1 MTTETRKLSN
11 GMEIPIIGLGTSK
24 IAKPEEIVYNSIKNG
39 VRLIDTA
46 YKYGNEKEVGIG
58 IKRALD
64 EGLCKREDLII
75 IGKIWIRFRDDPEKA
90 IRESLKKLQLDY
102 FDLYLDHWPSGIDHR
117 TKEDI
122 ENDKLHSF
130 KMVSIYDF
138 WPKMEALT
146 KIKKGKKKPLA
157 RAIGVSNYNIQCLSN
172 LLSFCKIRPVV
183 NQVEFHLFYI
193 QKSLKEFCDKENI
206 AVISYY
212 PMARGNGARIY
223 IIDNPGTEFDIFQDS
238 YLNKLAKKYN
248 KTAGQIILKWHNL
261 MGCIPIPST
270 SKIKRFEENLASFD
284 FELEK
289 EDFEELSRHFK
300 QMSLK
305 KFCGCKRF
313 FGINILA

>member
-24 IAKPEEIVYNSIKNG
+24 IARPEEIVYHSIKHG

-46 YKYGNEKEVGIG
+46 YKYGNEKEVGKG

-64 EGLCKREDLII
+64 EGICKREDLTI
-75 IGKIWIRFRDDPEKA
+75 IGKVWIHFRDDPEKA
-90 IRESLKKLQLDY
+90 LKETLQKLQLDY
-102 FDLYLDHWPSGIDHR
+102 FDLYLDHWPSGKDHR
-117 TKEDI
+117 TEEEIKR
-122 ENDKLHSF
+122 DKLGSF

-172 LLSFCKIRPVV
+172 LLSFCKVRPIV

-193 QKSLKEFCDKENI
+193 QKTLKEFCDKQNI
-206 AVISYY
+206 AIISYY
-212 PMARGNGARIY
+212 PMPRGNGAKIY
-223 IIDNPGTEFDIFQDS
+223 IRDNPGTEFDIFQDS
-238 YLNKLAKKYN
+238 YLKELAEKYN
-248 KTAGQIILKWHNL
+248 KTPGQIILKWHNL

-270 SKIKRFEENLASFD
+270 SKIDRFKENLASFD